1 MHLTDSLK
9 KKVLLFE
16 RVNQILYRFT
26 GLRIYP
32 VKSRLHEI
40 RADDNMI
47 VSYPRSGNTWTRFLV
62 ANLINKE
69 DKPLTN
75 STYWKIVG
83 SIEDFKLSNRI
94 DSISSPRVLKS
105 HEVFDP
111 RYKRVVYLVRDP
123 RSVAVSYYYL
133 LKRDKRIP
141 ENIIFKD
148 YLKDFIHGKYSQGI
162 YSNFGSWEEH
172 VGSWIGGIG
181 HDDNRFLLIKYEDL
195 RTNTSLALNKIA
207 DFFDLK
213 KDEYLIEKAIEY
225 SSIENMKKFNNE
237 RKELHEK
244 MKIDTSIP
252 FIRQG
257 NAEEWKEHFDAE
269 SLSLLYDKFGPI
281 MNKVGYDTEN

>member
-1 MHLTDSLK
+1 MYLTDSLK

-16 RVNQILYRFT
+16 RVNQVLYRFT
-26 GLRIYP
+26 GLKIYP

-40 RADDNMI
+40 RADDKMI

-62 ANLINKE
+62 ANLINKD
-69 DKPLTN
+69 DKPLTFN
-75 STYWKIVG
+75 SYWQNVA

-94 DSISSPRVLKS
+94 DSINSPRILKS
-105 HEVFDP
+105 HDVFDP
-111 RYKRVVYLVRDP
+111 RYKKVVYLVRDP

-133 LKRDKRIP
+133 LKRDRRIP

-148 YLKDFIHGKYSQGI
+148 YLKDFIQGNYSQGM

-181 HDDNRFLLIKYEDL
+181 HDDNRFLIIKYEDL
-195 RTNTSLALNKIA
+195 RANTNIELKKIA
-207 DFFDLK
+207 NFFDLSN
-213 KDEYLIEKAIEY
+213 DDDQIEKAIEY
-225 SSIENMKKFNNE
+225 SSMENMKNFSNQ

-252 FIRQG
+252 FIRKG
-257 NAEEWKEHFDAE
+257 SADEWKEHFDEE